1 MVFRK
6 GFFVEVIQLLINIT
20 GLFMLRL
27 ITILMAAVL
36 TACSTPETFVR
47 ISGETMGT
55 TYSAV
60 WMLPDVKSLKDEG
73 VNPQTDLVAEAIQPE
88 IDQLLVNINKSMSTY
103 DPTSELSLLN
113 KKFSVDLAE
122 IEELNQWQ
130 NISLDLYRVM
140 MMSMMI
146 NRASEGYFDVTV
158 GPMVNLWGFGPNHTL
173 ESIPSDQQIDK
184 IKKSTGAE
192 VIDLRLRDEG
202 YQMML
207 MAARYID
214 LSAIAKG
221 YAVDQVAELLQ
232 EKGIDNYLVEIG
244 GEIAVRGD
252 KGSKGKWTL
261 AIEKPD
267 VESRTVQKLLSL
279 ENQSLATSGDYRNYF
294 ESDGVK
300 YSHTIDPFTGK
311 PVKHQ
316 LASVSVVHE
325 STTMADGWATAFS
338 AMGAEKGLELAN
350 KLSIAAYFIVRTD
363 TSFNELSS
371 EEFKKLTD
379 H

>member
-1 MVFRK
+1 
-6 GFFVEVIQLLINIT
+6 
-20 GLFMLRL
+20 MLRL
-27 ITILMAAVL
+27 ITIIMAVVL

-60 WMLPDVKSLKDEG
+60 WMLPDAESLKAEG
-73 VNPQTDLVAEAIQPE
+73 VNPEMDLIAEKIQPE
-88 IDQLLVNINKSMSTY
+88 IDLLLVNINKSMSTY
-103 DPTSELSLLN
+103 DPASELSLLN
-113 KKFSVDLAE
+113 KKFAVDLAE
-122 IEELNQWQ
+122 IAELNQWQ
-130 NISLDLYRVM
+130 DISLDLYRVM

-146 NRASEGYFDVTV
+146 NRASNGYFDVTV

-173 ESIPSDQQIDK
+173 DKVPTDQEIEQVK
-184 IKKSTGAE
+184 TNTGAE

-207 MAARYID
+207 MAGRYID

-232 EKGIDNYLVEIG
+232 EKGINNYLVEIG

-294 ESDGVK
+294 ELDGVK
-300 YSHTIDPFTGK
+300 YSHTVDPFTGK

-363 TSFNELSS
+363 TGFDELSS
-371 EEFKKLTD
+371 EAFKKLTD
-379 H
+379 